1 MHVMTSLSE
10 KYYVMAILMP
20 ITSLNIGH
28 DMTQK
33 NDTPFDDY
41 NYLLLNESLPTSL
54 GVGKFN

>member
-1 MHVMTSLSE
+1 
-10 KYYVMAILMP
+10 MP

-54 GVGKFN
+54 GVGKFNWVRYNM